1 MNKTSQLVGTLAD
14 LLFSLVS
21 SAICAVAACTSHEK
35 SVAPSA
41 GKTAKVLPLAGIIV
55 VVTVLVLSVPP
66 PSWSQQHLHNEHAG
80 MSMSPDGPT
89 EGMLL
94 SWKRESEGNHHL
106 IGLFLI
112 LSGLSILVQGV
123 FGKKFPVAAYAWP
136 ACFLLSGLFVLAYSD
151 TELWPFG
158 PKPWIQG
165 TLTNPEVIQ
174 HKIFAVLLLGVGL
187 LEIGRVRGGLK
198 AVWVAW
204 VFPVLA
210 VFGSVLLLF
219 HSHHSGMRGPNHMA
233 VMARIQAEHLSYA
246 VTGFAIGL
254 VKGLAEVSTRWQI
267 VFARLWPMLMI
278 VLGVL
283 LMCYAE

>member
-1 MNKTSQLVGTLAD
+1 MSKPSQLVGTEAH

-21 SAICAVAACTSHEK
+21 SAICPTVAWTSREK

-41 GKTAKVLPLAGIIV
+41 GKTGKVLPLAGFSVLAIV
-55 VVTVLVLSVPP
+55 VLFVHPAT
-66 PSWSQQHLHNEHAG
+66 WSQQHAQDHHAG
-80 MSMSPDGPT
+80 MSMSRDEPT
-89 EGMLL
+89 ESMLL

-106 IGLFLI
+106 IGFFLV
-112 LSGLSILVQGV
+112 LSGLFILAQGAL
-123 FGKKFPVAAYAWP
+123 GKKLPIVGYVWP
-136 ACFLLSGLFVLAYSD
+136 TCFLLSGLFVLAYSD

-165 TLTNPEVIQ
+165 TLTNPEVMQ

-187 LEIGRVRGGLK
+187 LEMGRVRGGLK

-210 VFGSVLLLF
+210 VLGSLLLLF
-219 HSHHSGMRGPNHMA
+219 HSHNAGMRGPNHLA
-233 VMARIQAEHLSYA
+233 IMARIQAEHLSYA
-246 VTGFAIGL
+246 VTGLAIGL
-254 VKGLAEVSTRWQI
+254 MKGLAEVSTRWQV
-267 VFARLWPMLMI
+267 VFARLWPTLM
-278 VLGVL
+278 VLLGVL

>member
-1 MNKTSQLVGTLAD
+1 MSKPLVGTVTD

-21 SAICAVAACTSHEK
+21 SAICAIVAWTPHEN

-41 GKTAKVLPLAGIIV
+41 GKTSKVLPLAGIIV
-55 VVTVLVLSVPP
+55 LIVLVLFVHPP
-66 PSWSQQHLHNEHAG
+66 AWSQQQHLHHEHAG
-80 MSMSPDGPT
+80 MSMSADEPT
-89 EGMLL
+89 ESMLL

-106 IGLFLI
+106 IGLFLV
-112 LSGLSILVQGV
+112 LSGLFILAQGALADKIPIV
-123 FGKKFPVAAYAWP
+123 GYVWP
-136 ACFLLSGLFVLAYSD
+136 TCFLLSGLFMLAYSD

-165 TLTNPEVIQ
+165 TLSNPEVIQ

-187 LEIGRVRGGLK
+187 LEMGRVRGHLK

-210 VFGSVLLLF
+210 VVGSALLLF
-219 HSHHSGMRGPNHMA
+219 HSHHTGMRGPNHMA
-233 VMARIQAEHLSYA
+233 IMARIQAEHLSYA

-254 VKGLAEVSTRWQI
+254 VKGFAEVRTRWQM
-267 VFARLWPMLMI
+267 VFARLWPVLMI